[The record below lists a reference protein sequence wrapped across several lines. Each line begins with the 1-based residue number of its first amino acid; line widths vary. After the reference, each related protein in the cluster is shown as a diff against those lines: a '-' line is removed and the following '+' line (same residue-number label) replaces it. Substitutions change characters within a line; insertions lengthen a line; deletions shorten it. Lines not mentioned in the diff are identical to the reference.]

1 MAQRKRPSMSD
12 VARLAG
18 VSTQTVSRVING
30 EPYVKEAK
38 RESVMEAMQQLHYVP
53 NSAARAMKTGSFKNI
68 GVVYHTLHPV
78 GNRLALEGIV
88 EAAAAQNYRT
98 SLIHW
103 SSLVSRS
110 SQDESQ
116 TVMRLGEMSID
127 AAIVIVSSSSESG
140 AATTRMGRLPVPTV
154 VLGSVVAGDVSS
166 VGIDQA
172 TGTEAAVTH
181 LLDQGHA
188 TVHHI
193 AGPALSIHSQSRQHA
208 WQATLERNSRPTP
221 RIARGDW
228 SPTSGY
234 LAAQEL
240 LRGEMPTA
248 IFVANDQMALGA
260 YRAILEACASPRTS
274 PSSAATTLTKPASSQ
289 PHSPP
294 LTSTGIVPDMRR
306 CALHSTCSGQVPP
319 PQFPSRPNLLFAN
332 RPHRRGRIAS
342 PPPYL
347 RGDSGALLS
356 RDTTI
361 RLQPIGVH
369 P

>member
-240 LRGEMPTA
+240 LRGERP
-248 IFVANDQMALGA
+248 DGA
-260 YRAILEACASPRTS
+260 RCIPSNSGGRPAHPRGH
-274 PSSAATTLTKPASSQ
+274 L
-289 PHSPP
+289 HHR
-294 LTSTGIVPDMRR
+294 LRR
-306 CALHSTCSGQVPP
+306 H
-319 PQFPSRPNLLFAN
+319 
-332 RPHRRGRIAS
+332 
-342 PPPYL
+342 
-347 RGDSGALLS
+347 
-356 RDTTI
+356 
-361 RLQPIGVH
+361 
-369 P
+369 

>member
-38 RESVMEAMQQLHYVP
+38 RESVLEAMRQLHYVP
-53 NSAARAMKTGSFKNI
+53 NSAARAMKSGSFKNI

-103 SSLVSRS
+103 SSLVS
-110 SQDESQ
+110 ESDGQ

-140 AATTRMGRLPVPTV
+140 AATTRLGRLPVPTV
-154 VLGSVVAGDVSS
+154 VLGSLVEGEVSS

-172 TGTEAAVTH
+172 SGTEAAVQH
-181 LLDQGHA
+181 LLDLGHT

-193 AGPALSIHSQSRQHA
+193 AGPALSIHSQSRQRA
-208 WQATLERNSRPTP
+208 WQATLEKNSREVAQL
-221 RIARGDW
+221 ARGDW

-240 LRGEMPTA
+240 LRGEAPTA

-260 YRAILEACASPRTS
+260 YRAVLEAGLRIPQDISIIGCDDIDEACQFPTPLTTINQHWDRAGHETLSVALDMLSTGS
-274 PSSAATTLTKPASSQ
+274 PSTVSIPTELVVRESTA
-289 PHSPP
+289 PP
-294 LTSTGIVPDMRR
+294 RS
-306 CALHSTCSGQVPP
+306 
-319 PQFPSRPNLLFAN
+319 
-332 RPHRRGRIAS
+332 
-342 PPPYL
+342 
-347 RGDSGALLS
+347 
-356 RDTTI
+356 
-361 RLQPIGVH
+361 
-369 P
+369 